1 MKKRLIPVVV
11 AFVLIIIVLVAGY
24 KTGLLERY
32 TYSNEMADL
41 NEYFEIYSADA
52 VPIVLQDERIAD
64 QAIVADGVY
73 YLPLDTVL
81 TYFNDTF
88 YYDSAEQLLLYA
100 TPTDIVRT
108 AVGTTTYTEN
118 GTETDAGYVV
128 ALNRDDKAYVALDF
142 VKKYT
147 NFSWEAFE
155 KPLRLQIYTE
165 WGSVKTATVK
175 KDTKVRY
182 QGGIKSSILT
192 SVEKGDKVTVLET
205 MEKWSKVKT
214 QDAIIGYVENK
225 RLSDA
230 KDTEQTPVTDVVAPE
245 YTSISREGKVNLV
258 WHMVTNATANAK
270 VDQLLATSKNVNVI
284 SPTWFAL
291 ADNQGNLSSLADA
304 DYVNKMH
311 AQGIQVW
318 ALVKNFDLNTEVNT
332 TEVLSRTSS
341 RTNLISQIISGVKA
355 YGIDGVNLD
364 FELVPEEAGPA
375 YVEFIR
381 ELSVSCRKEGI
392 VFSIDNFPPGGYNA
406 YYDLETQGK
415 VADYVII
422 MGYNE
427 HWVGGPEYGPVAS
440 IDFVEKGITDTIASV
455 PAEKVINALP
465 FYSILWTLSEPTG
478 SEAYTMTN
486 QAEWVAQT
494 GAQVQWDDTVCQNH
508 AAVTQNGVNYE
519 IWLEDAQS
527 IGVKLNV
534 MKKYNLAGVAAWRLG
549 QETPDIWDVIT
560 EYLNS

>member
-142 VKKYT
+142 VRKYT

-155 KPLRLQIYTE
+155 NPQRLQIYTE

-230 KDTEQTPVTDVVAPE
+230 KDTEQTPVTDVVDPE

-486 QAEWVAQT
+486 QSEWVAQT
-494 GAQVQWDDTVCQNH
+494 GAQVQWDDTACQNH

>member
-11 AFVLIIIVLVAGY
+11 AFMLIIVVLVAGY

-118 GTETDAGYVV
+118 GAETDAGYVV

-142 VKKYT
+142 VRKYT
-147 NFSWEAFE
+147 NFSWEAYD

-214 QDAIIGYVENK
+214 PDAIIGYVENK
-225 RLSDA
+225 RLTDA

-258 WHMVTNATANAK
+258 WHMVTNVTANAK

-494 GAQVQWDDTVCQNH
+494 GAQVQWDDTACQNH
-508 AAVTQNGVNYE
+508 AAVTLDGVNYE

>member
-128 ALNRDDKAYVALDF
+128 ALNRDDKAYVSLDF
-142 VKKYT
+142 VRKYT

-230 KDTEQTPVTDVVAPE
+230 KDTEQTPVTDVVDPE

-494 GAQVQWDDTVCQNH
+494 GAQVQWDDTACQNH

>member
-142 VKKYT
+142 VRKYT

-155 KPLRLQIYTE
+155 NPQRLQIYTE
-165 WGSVKTATVK
+165 WRNVKTATIK

-494 GAQVQWDDTVCQNH
+494 GAQVQWDDTACQNH

>member
-142 VKKYT
+142 VRKYT

-155 KPLRLQIYTE
+155 NPQRLQIYTE
-165 WGSVKTATVK
+165 WRNVKTATIK

-192 SVEKGDKVTVLET
+192 SVEKGDKVTILET

-230 KDTEQTPVTDVVAPE
+230 KDTEQTPVTDVVDPE

-465 FYSILWTLSEPTG
+465 FYSILWTLSVPTG

>member
-142 VKKYT
+142 VRKYT

-494 GAQVQWDDTVCQNH
+494 GAQVQWDDTACQNH

>member
-192 SVEKGDKVTVLET
+192 SVEKGDKVTILET

-230 KDTEQTPVTDVVAPE
+230 KDTEQTPVTDVVDPE

>member
-142 VKKYT
+142 VRKYT

-165 WGSVKTATVK
+165 WGSVKTATIK

-192 SVEKGDKVTVLET
+192 SVEKGDKVTILET

-494 GAQVQWDDTVCQNH
+494 GAQVQWDDTACQNH

>member
-11 AFVLIIIVLVAGY
+11 AFMLIIVVLVAGY

-108 AVGTTTYTEN
+108 AVGTSTYTEN
-118 GTETDAGYVV
+118 GAETDAGYVV

-142 VKKYT
+142 VRKYT
-147 NFSWEAFE
+147 NFSWEAYD

-214 QDAIIGYVENK
+214 PDAIIGYVENK
-225 RLSDA
+225 RLTDA

-258 WHMVTNATANAK
+258 WHMVTNVTANAK

-494 GAQVQWDDTVCQNH
+494 GAQVQWDDTACQNH
-508 AAVTQNGVNYE
+508 AAVTLDGVNYE

>member
-192 SVEKGDKVTVLET
+192 SVEKGDKVTILET

-230 KDTEQTPVTDVVAPE
+230 KDTEQTPVTDVVDPE

-494 GAQVQWDDTVCQNH
+494 GAQVQWDDTACQNH

>member
-128 ALNRDDKAYVALDF
+128 ALNRDDKAYVSLDF
-142 VKKYT
+142 VRKYT

-192 SVEKGDKVTVLET
+192 SVEKGDKVTILET

-230 KDTEQTPVTDVVAPE
+230 KDTEQTPVTDVVDPE

-465 FYSILWTLSEPTG
+465 FYSILWTLSVPTG

-494 GAQVQWDDTVCQNH
+494 GAQVQWDDTACQNH

>member
-11 AFVLIIIVLVAGY
+11 AFMLIIVVLVAGY

-118 GTETDAGYVV
+118 GAETDAGYVV

-165 WGSVKTATVK
+165 WGSVKTATIK

-192 SVEKGDKVTVLET
+192 SVEKGDKVTILET

-214 QDAIIGYVENK
+214 PDAIIGYVENK
-225 RLSDA
+225 RLTDA

-258 WHMVTNATANAK
+258 WHMVTNVTANAK

-494 GAQVQWDDTVCQNH
+494 GAQVQWDDTACQNH
-508 AAVTQNGVNYE
+508 AAVTLDGVNYE

>member
-230 KDTEQTPVTDVVAPE
+230 KDTEQTPVTDVVDPE

-494 GAQVQWDDTVCQNH
+494 GAQVQWDDTACQNH

>member
-11 AFVLIIIVLVAGY
+11 AFMLIIVVLVAGY

-118 GTETDAGYVV
+118 GAETDAGYVV

-142 VKKYT
+142 VRKYT
-147 NFSWEAFE
+147 NFSWEAYD

-214 QDAIIGYVENK
+214 PDAIIGYVENK
-225 RLSDA
+225 RLTDA

-258 WHMVTNATANAK
+258 WHMVTNVTANAK

-284 SPTWFAL
+284 SPIWFVL
-291 ADNQGNLSSLADA
+291 VDNQGNLSSLADA

-494 GAQVQWDDTVCQNH
+494 GAQVQWDDTACQNH
-508 AAVTQNGVNYE
+508 AAVTLDGVNYE

>member
-142 VKKYT
+142 VRKYT

-155 KPLRLQIYTE
+155 NPQRLQIYTE

-192 SVEKGDKVTVLET
+192 SVEKGDKVTILET

-230 KDTEQTPVTDVVAPE
+230 KDTEQTPVTDVVDPE

-494 GAQVQWDDTVCQNH
+494 GAQVQWDDTACQNH

>member
-142 VKKYT
+142 VRKYT

-155 KPLRLQIYTE
+155 NPQRLQIYTE
-165 WGSVKTATVK
+165 WRNVKTATIK

-192 SVEKGDKVTVLET
+192 SVEKGDKVTILET

-230 KDTEQTPVTDVVAPE
+230 KDTEQTPVTDVVDPE

-494 GAQVQWDDTVCQNH
+494 GAQVQWDDTACQNH

>member
-142 VKKYT
+142 VRKYT

-155 KPLRLQIYTE
+155 NPQRLQIYTE
-165 WGSVKTATVK
+165 WGSVKTATIK

-192 SVEKGDKVTVLET
+192 SVEKGDKVTILET

-230 KDTEQTPVTDVVAPE
+230 KDTEQTPVTDVVDPE

-494 GAQVQWDDTVCQNH
+494 GAQVQWDDTACQNH

>member
-128 ALNRDDKAYVALDF
+128 ALNRDDKAYVSLDF
-142 VKKYT
+142 VRKYT

-440 IDFVEKGITDTIASV
+440 IGFVEKGITDTIASV

-494 GAQVQWDDTVCQNH
+494 GAQVQWDDTACQNH

>member
-142 VKKYT
+142 VRKYT

-155 KPLRLQIYTE
+155 NPQRLQIYTE
-165 WGSVKTATVK
+165 WVSVKTATIK

-494 GAQVQWDDTVCQNH
+494 GGQVQWDDTACQNH